1 MTGARILS
9 VRSLMDEA
17 EARAGTHEWGDP
29 GFTAALGLLLD
40 SCAETA
46 ALTQDGWDVLRRTML
61 RHLGNRL
68 GLQPHLVAKEL
79 ETPRGQALVVTGL
92 PRTGT
97 TLVHNLLAQ
106 DPGWRYLRLWEA
118 LRPAAC
124 AGARSGAERSRMEH
138 ELLSQADTWLARLD
152 ALVPGFGAIHPT
164 TAAGPEECDT
174 LLQNSFAS
182 LHFDDMW
189 SAEAYSRWLHGSA
202 LHAEYH
208 YYALQLGVLAS
219 ADELTRP
226 WLLKSP
232 GHLGHLDA
240 LAKALPGAVVLWCHR
255 HPVEAVASWASLIRA
270 VRSPHTYRLDGAALG
285 RQALSRAWTIT
296 ERALQARK
304 PLETAF
310 QLLDV
315 SYSCLLTDPIGVLGN
330 IYAYLDRPL
339 PPEAV
344 LAAQRWLAEN
354 PQHRRGRHVYG
365 LEELSLSSGQ
375 VTERFAPYIERFGAL
390 VEA

>member
-1 MTGARILS
+1 VTGVRAVS

-17 EARAGTHEWGDP
+17 EARAGTDEWGSLS
-29 GFTAALGLLLD
+29 FTAALGLLLD

-46 ALTQDGWDVLRRTML
+46 ALTPGGWDVLRRTML

-68 GLQPHLVAKEL
+68 ALQPHLA
-79 ETPRGQALVVTGL
+79 PRESGTTGNLALVVTGL

-106 DPGWRYLRLWEA
+106 DPGWRYVRLWEA
-118 LRPAAC
+118 LRPAGC
-124 AGARSGAERSRMEH
+124 AGARSVAERSRVEH
-138 ELLSQADTWLARLD
+138 ELVSQAEAWLARFD

-164 TAAGPEECDT
+164 TAVGPEECDT

-189 SAEAYSRWLHGSA
+189 SAEAYSRWLWGSA
-202 LHAEYH
+202 LDDEYH
-208 YYALQLGVLAS
+208 YYALQLGVIAS
-219 ADELTRP
+219 GDELSRP

-232 GHLGHLDA
+232 GHLGHLEA
-240 LAKALPGAVVLWCHR
+240 LAKALPDAVVLWCHR

-270 VRSPHTYRLDGAALG
+270 VRSPHTHRLDEVALG

-304 PLETAF
+304 SLGTTF

-315 SYSCLLTDPIGVLGN
+315 SYSCLLTDPIGAVGKV
-330 IYAYLDRPL
+330 YAILDRPL
-339 PPEAV
+339 PPEA
-344 LAAQRWLAEN
+344 LSAAQRWLAEN

-365 LEELSLSSGQ
+365 LEEFSLSAGQ
-375 VTERFAPYIERFGAL
+375 VTERFAPYLEGFGEL
-390 VEA
+390 VGI